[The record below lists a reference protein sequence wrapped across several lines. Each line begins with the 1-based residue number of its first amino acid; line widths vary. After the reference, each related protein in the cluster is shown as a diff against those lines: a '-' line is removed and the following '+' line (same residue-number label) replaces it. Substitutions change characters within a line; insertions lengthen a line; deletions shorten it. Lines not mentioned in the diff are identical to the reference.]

1 VTVADVVLYSRPGC
15 MFCAQVGTM
24 LRDAEVT
31 FRVVDVPDRAAQ
43 NELIVQWNARAF
55 PLVLVDGSYIGGFTH
70 VVRLHAQGRLR
81 HIASGDNMVVL
92 PNDAPKPEE
101 GPPTRP
107 RMASSTDLASKVPSS
122 GTIAVAQAAGS
133 LADYAKLGE
142 YLQRTKKA

>member
-1 VTVADVVLYSRPGC
+1 VADVVLYSRPGC
-15 MFCAQVGTM
+15 MFCAQVGMM
-24 LRDAEVT
+24 LRDADVS

-70 VVRLHAQGRLR
+70 VVRLHSQGRLR
-81 HIASGDNMVVL
+81 QIASADSSVIPPQGVSN
-92 PNDAPKPEE
+92 PEE
-101 GPPTRP
+101 APPTRP
-107 RMASSTDLASKVPSS
+107 RMASSTDLRSQLPSS
-122 GTIAVAQAAGS
+122 GTVAVAQAAGS

>member
-1 VTVADVVLYSRPGC
+1 

-24 LRDAEVT
+24 LRDSDVS
-31 FRVVDVPDRAAQ
+31 FRVIDVPDRGAQ

-81 HIASGDNMVVL
+81 HIASGE
-92 PNDAPKPEE
+92 DASVPPQDAATPEE
-101 GPPTRP
+101 PPPTRP
-107 RMASSTDLASKVPSS
+107 RMASSTDLASKLPSS
-122 GTIAVAQAAGS
+122 GTVAVAQAAGS

-142 YLQRTKKA
+142 YLQRMRKA